1 MFKKLSIICFSLIFI
16 FVMTNIILAA
26 SLTSYKFRIFNSPD
40 QRQVAYNIA
49 QAQHEMSLEKDEIA
63 RFVSALEGR
72 IMGEITA
79 DIVRKMMS
87 EEGFGE
93 DAYYNTDNLEII
105 VTEDDNGVVTIYVY
119 NKVTGESTEIE
130 YDTGEWPEFTDF

>member
-1 MFKKLSIICFSLIFI
+1 MLKKIFI
-16 FVMTNIILAA
+16 ITLSLLLILSLSNCIFAA
-26 SLTSYKFRIFNSPD
+26 STTSYKFRIFNSPD

-72 IMGEITA
+72 IMGEITG

-130 YDTGEWPEFTDF
+130 YDTGEWPEFTDL